1 MALGWGLI
9 GGGEGSQIGPAHR
22 VGAVMDGAF
31 ELRAGA
37 LDADPE
43 RGREFALRLG
53 ITRDR
58 AYGDWREMLEG
69 EKPRAER
76 LALVT
81 IATPN
86 STHFEIARAFL
97 SAGFDVLCEKPL
109 TTTVEDAEQLVRAAR
124 AGGRIC
130 AVNYC
135 YSGYP
140 LVRHARA
147 MVARG
152 DLGKIR
158 VVVSEFA
165 HGHHANAAEADN
177 PRIRWR
183 YDPRLAGVSSVFA
196 DCGIHA
202 LHMACFI
209 VGQQLESLAAD
220 FASTVAGRQLE
231 DDALIAFRMSGG
243 VVGRLWTSAIAAGRM
258 HGLGIQIFG
267 ERGGLRW
274 HQESPNRLYWTP
286 VGGATTILER
296 GAAGLSAEAARGSR
310 VAVGHAEG
318 FLGAVGNIYADLA
331 EVLVARR
338 EGRAPNP
345 LALGYPTAEDGLR
358 SVAAIHAAAASAKA
372 RGSWVDV
379 VPVSLKR

>member
-1 MALGWGLI
+1 MALAWGLI

-22 VGAVMDGAF
+22 IGAAIDGAF
-31 ELRAGA
+31 ELRAAA
-37 LDADPE
+37 LDADSA
-43 RGREFALRLG
+43 RGRAFALRLG
-53 ITRDR
+53 VAHDR
-58 AYGDWREMLEG
+58 AYGDWREMLAAESA
-69 EKPRAER
+69 RADR

-86 STHFEIARAFL
+86 STHFQMARAFL
-97 SAGFDVLCEKPL
+97 EAGFDVLCEKPL
-109 TTTVEDAEQLVRAAR
+109 TTTVADAEELVRTAR
-124 AGGRIC
+124 SGGRIC

-158 VVVSEFA
+158 AVVAEFA

-183 YDPRLAGVSSVFA
+183 YDPSLAGVSSVFA

-209 VGQQLESLAAD
+209 AGQQVESLAAD

-231 DDALIAFRMSGG
+231 DDALIAFRMSAG

-258 HGLGIQIFG
+258 HGLGIQVFG

-274 HQESPNRLYWTP
+274 YQESPNQLYWTP

-310 VAVGHAEG
+310 VAVGHTEG

-331 EVLVARR
+331 EVLNARR
-338 EGRAPNP
+338 EGRAPDA
-345 LALGYPTAEDGLR
+345 LALTYPTAEDGLR
-358 SVAAIHAAAASAKA
+358 SVAAVHAAAASARA
-372 RGSWVDV
+372 RGSWVSA
-379 VPVSLKR
+379 VPPSLKG

>member
-22 VGAVMDGAF
+22 IGAAMDGAF

-37 LDADPE
+37 LDADPG
-43 RGREFALRLG
+43 RGREFARRLG
-53 ITRDR
+53 IAPDR
-58 AYGDWREMLEG
+58 AYGDWREMLAG
-69 EKPRAER
+69 EKSRPDR

-81 IATPN
+81 VATPN

-97 SAGFDVLCEKPL
+97 SDGFDVLCEKPL
-109 TTTVEDAEQLVRAAR
+109 TTTVEEAEELVQTARAA
-124 AGGRIC
+124 GRIC

-135 YSGYP
+135 YSGFP

-152 DLGKIR
+152 DLGRIR
-158 VVVSEFA
+158 AVVAEFA
-165 HGHHANAAEADN
+165 HGHHANAADADN

-183 YDPRLAGVSSVFA
+183 YDPKLAGVSSVFA

-209 VGQQLESLAAD
+209 AGQQVESLAAD

-243 VVGRLWTSAIAAGRM
+243 TVGRLWTSAIAAGRM

-274 HQESPNRLYWTP
+274 QQESPNQLYWTP
-286 VGGATTILER
+286 VGGATTIIER
-296 GAAGLSAEAARGSR
+296 GAAGLSAEAVRGSR
-310 VAVGHAEG
+310 VAVGHTEG

-331 EVLVARR
+331 EVLEARR
-338 EGRAPNP
+338 AGRAPKP
-345 LALGYPTAEDGLR
+345 LALTYPTAEDGLR
-358 SVAAIHAAAASAKA
+358 SVAAIYAAANSAHA
-372 RGSWVDV
+372 RGSWVSA
-379 VPVSLKR
+379 VPASLKA